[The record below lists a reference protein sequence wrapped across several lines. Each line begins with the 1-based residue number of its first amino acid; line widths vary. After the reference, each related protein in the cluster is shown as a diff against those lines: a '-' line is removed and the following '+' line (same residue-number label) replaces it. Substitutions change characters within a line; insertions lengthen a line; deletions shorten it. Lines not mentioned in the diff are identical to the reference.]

1 VAVAAEG
8 PTMPDFHGLWAH
20 VGLLMLSKGEFVN
33 CSPSSLPEPSFLQE
47 PGHISVF
54 SGFQLSARQLHKRS
68 YEPSGACATSLSSE
82 VRSSTGARPR
92 GVPGPPEPRGGAV
105 AARCRKPALR
115 PAPDPAGGPVCPS
128 AQPGPRPT
136 EHRQRRYRDRST
148 QTQSVCHFCLLPEGG
163 KAPQRDLGRLDRWAE
178 ASWMKFNKLW

>member
-1 VAVAAEG
+1 MAVAAEG
-8 PTMPDFHGLWAH
+8 PTMPDFHCLWAH

-82 VRSSTGARPR
+82 LRSSTGAAAQRS
-92 GVPGPPEPRGGAV
+92 PGPAG
-105 AARCRKPALR
+105 AARGRRGRAVPEARAASRSRPGGWPRVSIGAAWPAANGA
-115 PAPDPAGGPVCPS
+115 PA
-128 AQPGPRPT
+128 AQVQGQIHTNT
-136 EHRQRRYRDRST
+136 ECMS
-148 QTQSVCHFCLLPEGG
+148 LLPT
-163 KAPQRDLGRLDRWAE
+163 A
-178 ASWMKFNKLW
+178 